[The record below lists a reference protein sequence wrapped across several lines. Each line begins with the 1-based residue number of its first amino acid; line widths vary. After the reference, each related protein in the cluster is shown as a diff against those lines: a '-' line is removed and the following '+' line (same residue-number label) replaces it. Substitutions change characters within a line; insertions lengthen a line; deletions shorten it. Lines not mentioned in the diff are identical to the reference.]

1 MLRVPRAPFVR
12 GAHALCAL
20 LMVMC
25 AMACTRKVERKKA
38 AVEHTPSASPA
49 NTELAPPRL
58 PAPTDAC
65 LLQATALA
73 AEPQVPGAPMME
85 GQRAEILG
93 RARAV
98 PLVFFRVPQLDPT
111 GLSEDELRLAKKFR
125 ALLEQ
130 SQDPAVD
137 IQAVL
142 RRTAKRYA
150 LRRAIFLSEGYLYA
164 ETPRLALRL
173 AQTLRLDHL
182 FDEEQV
188 LVQRGEVELV
198 AKLEEGRYYLPDEPV
213 VGVSPPRMQ
222 HGPPAGLIL
231 FDRVRGR
238 EQGFGPSVAFGMR
251 ALQRELGFDT
261 ARPIVR
267 GHAAWVFELNT
278 RGVLSTAVVDV
289 GAVEARLMCESSA
302 PGEAQMLERMR
313 EQALDERRLVEPV
326 LAAAREIIARGL
338 PFDEPR
344 TEDGQQ
350 DGLLRIA
357 FRKAHRER
365 RETYEFNGDSYYTYD
380 GFGRPRLP
388 EVCIDFINDAFD
400 WGTGGFWPGRGK
412 KAQRVKGALN
422 FESLGIENERSVE
435 SLLNYAAT
443 TPAWFEVHFTD
454 KREQVKIAHREKF
467 FAWLT
472 RTQAV
477 YRPGDIVFI
486 YGLRDDEKFH
496 YHSFLVDEKDPISGM
511 IMLVMA
517 NAGPPQARTV
527 EGEMQNAP
535 LRTIVARI
543 RLRSEILKRAYDQA
557 QAMPG
562 EPLAPPLPP
571 IVETPPAASDAAGL

>member
-1 MLRVPRAPFVR
+1 M
-12 GAHALCAL
+12 
-20 LMVMC
+20 
-25 AMACTRKVERKKA
+25 ER
-38 AVEHTPSASPA
+38 H
-49 NTELAPPRL
+49 
-58 PAPTDAC
+58 
-65 LLQATALA
+65 
-73 AEPQVPGAPMME
+73 
-85 GQRAEILG
+85 RAEILG

-98 PLVFFRVPQLDPT
+98 PLVFSRVPQLDPT
-111 GLSEDELRLAKKFR
+111 GLSDDELRLAQKYR
-125 ALLEQ
+125 ALLDQ

-137 IQAVL
+137 IQTVL

-173 AQTLRLDHL
+173 AQTLRLDQL
-182 FDEEQV
+182 FDDEQ
-188 LVQRGEVELV
+188 LLIQRGEVELL
-198 AKLEEGRYYLPDEPV
+198 AKLEEGRYYLPEEPV
-213 VGVSPPRMQ
+213 VGISPPRLQ

-231 FDRVRGR
+231 FDRVRGL
-238 EQGFGPSVAFGMR
+238 EQAFGPSLAFGLR
-251 ALQRELGFDT
+251 ALQRELAFDT

-267 GHAAWVFELNT
+267 GRASWVFELNT

-289 GAVEARLMCESSA
+289 GAAEARLICESSV
-302 PGEAQMLERMR
+302 PGE
-313 EQALDERRLVEPV
+313 EQALARVRELAIEERRLVEPV

-400 WGTGGFWPGRGK
+400 WGTGGFWSGRGK

-443 TPAWFEVHFTD
+443 TPAWFDVHFTS
-454 KREQVKIAHREKF
+454 KAEQVKIVHREKF
-467 FAWLT
+467 FAWLG

-477 YRPGDIVFI
+477 YRPGDVVFI

-496 YHSFLVDEKDPISGM
+496 YHSFLVDEKDPVSGM

-543 RLRSEILKRAYDQA
+543 RLRSEILKRAYEQA
-557 QAMPG
+557 QSLPG
-562 EPLAPPLPP
+562 EPLAAPLPP
-571 IVETPPAASDAAGL
+571 IAQTVAP